1 MNNSQYKEK
10 IDKFQKEYNSE
21 TKQLFTKNKMKKAE
35 LGSFNL
41 NADKNKKQIVE
52 NDKMIEKKEAFEHYL
67 NQNDLFEKN
76 FKSYKSKLENI
87 QKNQDLINKIFTQQ
101 NDLRNHAMDNL
112 VKNKEQEQL
121 ILSQA
126 KQIDEIEKINE
137 ENKKR
142 ERTKLKNQLK

>member
-121 ILSQA
+121 ILTQA
-126 KQIDEIEKINE
+126 KQIDEI
-137 ENKKR
+137 
-142 ERTKLKNQLK
+142 

>member
-52 NDKMIEKKEAFEHYL
+52 NDKMIEK
-67 NQNDLFEKN
+67 
-76 FKSYKSKLENI
+76 
-87 QKNQDLINKIFTQQ
+87 
-101 NDLRNHAMDNL
+101 
-112 VKNKEQEQL
+112 
-121 ILSQA
+121 
-126 KQIDEIEKINE
+126 
-137 ENKKR
+137 
-142 ERTKLKNQLK
+142 

>member
-1 MNNSQYKEK
+1 
-10 IDKFQKEYNSE
+10 
-21 TKQLFTKNKMKKAE
+21 
-35 LGSFNL
+35 
-41 NADKNKKQIVE
+41 
-52 NDKMIEKKEAFEHYL
+52 MIEKKEAFEHYL

-142 ERTKLKNQLK
+142 ERTKLKKQLKQEIINQKLNC

>member
-67 NQNDLFEKN
+67 N
-76 FKSYKSKLENI
+76 
-87 QKNQDLINKIFTQQ
+87 
-101 NDLRNHAMDNL
+101 
-112 VKNKEQEQL
+112 
-121 ILSQA
+121 
-126 KQIDEIEKINE
+126 
-137 ENKKR
+137 
-142 ERTKLKNQLK
+142 